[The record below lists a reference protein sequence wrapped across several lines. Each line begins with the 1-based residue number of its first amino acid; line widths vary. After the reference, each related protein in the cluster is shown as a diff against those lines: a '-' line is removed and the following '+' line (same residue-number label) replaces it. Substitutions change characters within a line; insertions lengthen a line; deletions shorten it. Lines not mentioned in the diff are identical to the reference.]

1 MKICKHYCCC
11 IVEMKINFQEQN
23 RYVLA
28 TQPLKGIIICVL
40 AFLRELWHNS
50 FKMPCGQQIFNGC
63 FEKCNH
69 FCPYLW
75 LIIVNNIS
83 CIQVRCFQQFL
94 LLTRELLAEFITVIG
109 FNVLASIY
117 SMATES
123 NRRNAYK
130 MCDIN
135 MFFRKQDY
143 SHHKR
148 LIIDSCTILITNP
161 LQSSQGIV
169 MLEVVYFK

>member
-28 TQPLKGIIICVL
+28 TQPLKGTIICVL

-75 LIIVNNIS
+75 LIIVSNIS

-94 LLTRELLAEFITVIG
+94 LLESMLDKRITSQVYYSYGVSCSSFYLLNGHRV
-109 FNVLASIY
+109 
-117 SMATES
+117 
-123 NRRNAYK
+123 K
-130 MCDIN
+130 
-135 MFFRKQDY
+135 RK
-143 SHHKR
+143 KC
-148 LIIDSCTILITNP
+148 L
-161 LQSSQGIV
+161 
-169 MLEVVYFK
+169 

>member
-11 IVEMKINFQEQN
+11 IVEMQINFQEQN
-23 RYVLA
+23 SYVLA

-40 AFLRELWHNS
+40 AFLRKLWHNS

-94 LLTRELLAEFITVIG
+94 LLESMLDKRITSWIYYSYRVSCSRFYLLNGHRV
-109 FNVLASIY
+109 
-117 SMATES
+117 
-123 NRRNAYK
+123 K
-130 MCDIN
+130 
-135 MFFRKQDY
+135 RK
-143 SHHKR
+143 KC
-148 LIIDSCTILITNP
+148 L
-161 LQSSQGIV
+161 
-169 MLEVVYFK
+169 